1 MQTISLQH
9 MPPVRF
15 SAIPLG
21 IFVTLVLFTFMAR
34 LIGNDIE
41 EPDFEDT
48 PPIDYPIYEPTPLV
62 THVTEKIPEKPVVE
76 TPPEV
81 PPSSEHSQIDGEIEY
96 TQFIPHINDG
106 AGFGIKF
113 TGMPLAQVQAQPKY
127 PSIAISRNI
136 EGFVD
141 VKFDI
146 TKIGTTKNITVVR
159 AQPEGIFDRAA
170 VNAVKRW
177 RYRPKME
184 EGKAV
189 AFPGMVQRISFK
201 MEN

>member
-1 MQTISLQH
+1 MQTISPQY
-9 MPPVRF
+9 MPPIRF

-21 IFVTLVLFTFMAR
+21 VLVTLAIFTLMAK

-41 EPDFEDT
+41 EPDFVEA
-48 PPIDYPIYEPTPLV
+48 PPIDYPIYKERIIENNLRENMV
-62 THVTEKIPEKPVVE
+62 EKPIIE
-76 TPPEV
+76 SPPEL
-81 PPSSEHSQIDGEIEY
+81 PPSSGKEEFDSEIKYTTFHPVKSVGERAVLIFE
-96 TQFIPHINDG
+96 
-106 AGFGIKF
+106 
-113 TGMPLAQVQAQPKY
+113 GMPLAQVQPQPKY
-127 PSIAISRNI
+127 PARAIAKSI
-136 EGFVD
+136 EGYVD

-146 TKIGTTKNITVVR
+146 TKIGTTKNISVVR